1 MKRKTLAILGAVAA
15 VAVVGALS
23 IPAIA
28 GGPGGCWGRGPGFG
42 MMGHH
47 GGPGW
52 QGMGG
57 PMGGPGMGWQ
67 GMNGSMNGP
76 WAGPM
81 GGAMGGHMG
90 GPMGGFGPRQVFMTF
105 DADKDGTVTVAE
117 AEAGIEKLRASHDA
131 DGNGTLS
138 REEFD
143 KLFADMTKGM
153 ADRPFSMLDANGDG
167 QLSAE
172 ELRFPAQMMARM
184 QAWHGQPAG
193 PGAKPAN

>member
-15 VAVVGALS
+15 IAVVGALS

-42 MMGHH
+42 MMGGH

-57 PMGGPGMGWQ
+57 PMYGP
-67 GMNGSMNGP
+67 
-76 WAGPM
+76 
-81 GGAMGGHMG
+81 MG
-90 GPMGGFGPRQVFMTF
+90 GPMGGRMGGGMGGGMHGSMGRFAAAQVFMTF
-105 DADKDGTVTVAE
+105 DADGNGTVTVAE
-117 AEAGIEKLRASHDA
+117 AEAGIEKLRASHDG

-138 REEFD
+138 REEFG
-143 KLFADMTKGM
+143 KLFAEVTKNM
-153 ADRPFSMLDANGDG
+153 ADRPFAMLDANGDG

-172 ELRFPAQMMARM
+172 EMRFPAQMMARM
-184 QAWHGQPAG
+184 QAWHGPQAA
-193 PGAKPAN
+193 PGTKPGN

>member
-15 VAVVGALS
+15 IAVVGALS

-42 MMGHH
+42 MMGGH

-57 PMGGPGMGWQ
+57 PMGGGMGG
-67 GMNGSMNGP
+67 GMH
-76 WAGPM
+76 GPM
-81 GGAMGGHMG
+81 GRFAAA
-90 GPMGGFGPRQVFMTF
+90 QVFMTF
-105 DADKDGTVTVAE
+105 DADGNGTVTVAE
-117 AEAGIEKLRASHDA
+117 AEAGIEKLRASHDG

-138 REEFD
+138 REEFG
-143 KLFADMTKGM
+143 KLFAEVTKTM
-153 ADRPFSMLDANGDG
+153 ADRPFAMLDANGDG

-172 ELRFPAQMMARM
+172 EMRFPAQMMARM
-184 QAWHGQPAG
+184 QAWHGQQAA
-193 PGAKPAN
+193 PGAKPGN